1 MVHTVAKGGSLL
13 PAAGTLTEEWCYGL
27 GIDCYRYEEADLWW
41 MACLVGEIYAHM
53 VSFQVVTHPGE
64 KLFLGHTRDELIANF
79 HGDIIP

>member
-1 MVHTVAKGGSLL
+1 MVDGMHGGTS
-13 PAAGTLTEEWCYGL
+13 
-27 GIDCYRYEEADLWW
+27 
-41 MACLVGEIYAHM
+41 GEIYAHM